1 MKRALPLTLQL
12 ETKSQAATEGS
23 STKIDQGTDT
33 YVILQQVRKL
43 KPLWPFSCFVA
54 LCCPRRSSLLLSV
67 SVFFDGCQLDEMKFY
82 SSNTNFNL
90 FHFLEILYNQFHQDE
105 TISFSLHKFT

>member
-33 YVILQQVRKL
+33 YVILQQVG
-43 KPLWPFSCFVA
+43 S
-54 LCCPRRSSLLLSV
+54 
-67 SVFFDGCQLDEMKFY
+67 
-82 SSNTNFNL
+82 
-90 FHFLEILYNQFHQDE
+90 
-105 TISFSLHKFT
+105 